1 MNNRYLK
8 HIPNFLTIIRLIL
21 TPLCIY
27 ALIEK
32 DWRYIA
38 LSIFIIAS
46 ITDFL
51 DGYFARKY
59 NAVSK
64 IGSFLDPLA
73 DKFLVLSTFFSFV
86 FLGDVHLWMVVLI
99 SFRDIFVT
107 ILRMIME
114 AKGITMITTK
124 VGKLKTLLQ
133 MVIINVVFLY
143 LLLKAYGFT
152 QYSEYFDKYQIIYS
166 LMLITTMVTVYT
178 GLHYFYFNHKKLKM
192 ILFNK

>member
-1 MNNRYLK
+1 MQK
-8 HIPNFLTIIRLIL
+8 HIPNLLSFSRVLL
-21 TPLCIY
+21 TPVFLY
-27 ALIEK
+27 FLLFSNHGHAKLISA
-32 DWRYIA
+32 I
-38 LSIFIIAS
+38 IFTLAS
-46 ITDFL
+46 ITDAF
-51 DGYFARKY
+51 DGKIARKY
-59 NAVSK
+59 GYETRLGV
-64 IGSFLDPLA
+64 FLDPLA

-99 SFRDIFVT
+99 SLRDIFVT

-124 VGKLKTLLQ
+124 VGKFKTLLQ
-133 MVIINVVFLY
+133 IMIINVVFLY